1 MNKTFS
7 SLFIDVG
14 GVILTNGWDRH
25 MREKASKIFKIDYEE
40 MNQRHALIFDTYEIG
55 KISLDDYIKA
65 VVFNH
70 PRSFTIEAFK
80 QFMFAQSQPFADM
93 IELIKISKKK
103 WNLQIVVISNE
114 GRELMENRIH
124 QFKMKDFVDIFVV
137 SGFVG
142 LRKPD
147 AAIYKL
153 AFDMAQVKPEN
164 VIYMDDRPMLAELG
178 TRLGMKSIQ
187 HQKYEQTKVI
197 LDGLLKG

>member
-1 MNKTFS
+1 M
-7 SLFIDVG
+7 
-14 GVILTNGWDRH
+14 
-25 MREKASKIFKIDYEE
+25 
-40 MNQRHALIFDTYEIG
+40 
-55 KISLDDYIKA
+55 
-65 VVFNH
+65 
-70 PRSFTIEAFK
+70 
-80 QFMFAQSQPFADM
+80 
-93 IELIKISKKK
+93 
-103 WNLQIVVISNE
+103 VVISNE
-114 GRELMENRIH
+114 GREVMENRIH